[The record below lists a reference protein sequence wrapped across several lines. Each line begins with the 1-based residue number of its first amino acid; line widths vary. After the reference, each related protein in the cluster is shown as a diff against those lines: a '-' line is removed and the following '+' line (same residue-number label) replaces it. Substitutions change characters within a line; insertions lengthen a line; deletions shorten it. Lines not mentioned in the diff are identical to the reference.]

1 VSQFMNE
8 NKIKQLVEIS
18 ESCNK
23 SILNELITHF
33 DSETLKLISEIKTA
47 VKNKNFQQIH
57 KSASILKLEA
67 DYIGATRLSEL
78 SASLEIESSQGH
90 IPRNIETVINELE
103 YYYYQSSEYLETKKV
118 A

>member
-33 DSETLKLISEIKTA
+33 DSE
-47 VKNKNFQQIH
+47 
-57 KSASILKLEA
+57 
-67 DYIGATRLSEL
+67 
-78 SASLEIESSQGH
+78 
-90 IPRNIETVINELE
+90 
-103 YYYYQSSEYLETKKV
+103 YYYQSSEYLETKKV